1 MHLLDRFLPSRRRA
15 LAEFLAKQKPVI
27 VMGRG
32 HSGTR
37 VLSWICTRL
46 GIQLGTREDLR
57 SGDVSDTRFS
67 GEITAIA
74 VHSLGV
80 TRLEQVKPSLADRF
94 RRAVHRHYRE
104 LGQPAGPWG
113 WKFPETYL
121 IGPCVATVFP
131 EARYLHLVRDGRDL
145 AFKRHLTDN
154 PRRRLGR
161 LVLKTAGALQRPRH
175 LQAALS
181 WSYQVD
187 QFDAFR
193 PCLPPERI
201 LDLTFEQICATPGE
215 ATGRICSF
223 LGVPMTEAC
232 RRYLAEEIDPRK
244 ISQHREVDPAL
255 VREVEAAIAPTLRR
269 YGYLC

>member
-1 MHLLDRFLPSRRRA
+1 M
-15 LAEFLAKQKPVI
+15 
-27 VMGRG
+27 
-32 HSGTR
+32 
-37 VLSWICTRL
+37 
-46 GIQLGTREDLR
+46 
-57 SGDVSDTRFS
+57 
-67 GEITAIA
+67 
-74 VHSLGV
+74 
-80 TRLEQVKPSLADRF
+80 
-94 RRAVHRHYRE
+94 
-104 LGQPAGPWG
+104 
-113 WKFPETYL
+113 
-121 IGPCVATVFP
+121 ATVFP
-131 EARYLHLVRDGRDL
+131 KARYLHLVRDGRDL

-161 LVLKTAGALQRPRH
+161 LVLKTTGALQHPRH

-201 LDLTFEQICATPGE
+201 LDLTFEQICATPSE

-255 VREVEAAIAPTLRR
+255 VRRLKRRSPRRCGATATCPRRSVATRSRRPPAGSKDRQISTYRAAITAGASLRAR
-269 YGYLC
+269 PGSRRFGQARCERRVVQQLQDCARQRLGVADRLQKTGSIVQGPAARPRRGGDGNPLQTRRMPATIAARPG